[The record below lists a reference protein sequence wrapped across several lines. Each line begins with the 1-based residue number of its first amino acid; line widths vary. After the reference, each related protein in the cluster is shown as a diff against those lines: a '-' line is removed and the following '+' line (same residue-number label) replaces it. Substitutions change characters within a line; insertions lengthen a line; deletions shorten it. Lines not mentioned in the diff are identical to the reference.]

1 MSKKF
6 WVIGTIVLLII
17 LAGIFVTNPPQQN
30 GGDESSAYSETVSW
44 DEAIRILN
52 SGVVEQVFQAHSLD
66 VTLSL
71 KDGRSVHT
79 KEPGIDDIFDE
90 VEKCGEPCKDILVAT
105 E

>member
-1 MSKKF
+1 MSKRF

-17 LAGIFVTNPPQQN
+17 LAGIFIFVTNPPQQN
-30 GGDESSAYSETVSW
+30 GGDESTVSW

-52 SGVVEQVFQAHSLD
+52 SGEVEQVFQTHSLD
-66 VTLSL
+66 VTLIL
-71 KDGRSVHT
+71 KDGRSIHT

-90 VEKCGEPCKDILVAT
+90 VEKCGEPCKDILLAT